1 MSATLRSRS
10 EAGPTSLA
18 AAFVLF
24 AGWATGGMADAASD
38 STTSP
43 AAIVSA
49 SPERTGA
56 LRIAIRIGGDTAM
69 GTLADTSAARGFAAM
84 LPVTID
90 TRDLFGQAKA
100 GELPRALAADDTA
113 GVSGY
118 AVGDLGYWS
127 PSGDLAIFYADDG
140 QSLPPPGLVRLGT
153 VDTELTAVA
162 DAGNRSRMTIE
173 LAD

>member
-18 AAFVLF
+18 AAFVVLF
-24 AGWATGGMADAASD
+24 AGWATGGMADTASD

-100 GELPRALAADDTA
+100 GELPHALAADDTA
-113 GVSGY
+113 GASRVRGRRSG
-118 AVGDLGYWS
+118 VLVPERRLGDL
-127 PSGDLAIFYADDG
+127 L
-140 QSLPPPGLVRLGT
+140 R
-153 VDTELTAVA
+153 
-162 DAGNRSRMTIE
+162 R
-173 LAD
+173 